1 MLEKALSTA
10 TKDSVRFNINDS
22 LSLYYLEKDRTAAL
36 PFIENCIELA
46 KKNKKILNEAYGYSQ
61 KGYAFRHL
69 NKLRQAYQY
78 LDAARQIMENPKS
91 EENFWQFE
99 KNTTPHR
106 ARLTMLS
113 GLYIKFYLL
122 KKIGQNEADYLKDLY
137 LARKYSEEVGYY
149 VGLGQVVKFEAL
161 EFVEKGKWDSTLIKS
176 DEALKIFGK
185 IQETSANSEIY
196 MYKARALIAGK
207 MYKAAVESLHT
218 AIYWAYDDNDLDD
231 VSKSYGLL
239 AELFTGGWQQPDS
252 AFLYAAK
259 QLSVL
264 QEMNS
269 DRTDLAYYNLSRSYR
284 LLKKPD
290 SVYKYDQL
298 AYTGTVDYL
307 QGRIKGLSEFQQS
320 FFEDQL
326 RVQKSQAEKT
336 ERANKIKLYSLVG
349 GLLFLCSI
357 GVFLYRNNRQ
367 KQETNKKLEATLT
380 DLRSTQ
386 AQLIQ
391 SEKMASLGELTAG
404 IAHEIQNPLN
414 FVNNFSE
421 VSNEL
426 IDEMNA
432 ELDKGDID
440 EAKLIAVDVKQNLEK
455 ITHHGKRAGDIVKG
469 MLQHSRSSSGVKELT
484 DINALADEYL
494 RLAFHGLRAKDK
506 TFNATLKTDFDETI
520 GNINII
526 PQDIGRVILNLITNA
541 FYAVDE
547 RKKQQPENL
556 PTGQAGYEPNVSVST
571 KKINDGLEI
580 KVTDNGNGIPQNIID
595 KIFQPFFTTKP
606 TGQGTGLGL
615 SLAYDI
621 VKAHGGEL
629 KVETKEGEGSA
640 FSIIFNNN
648 I

>member
-1 MLEKALSTA
+1 MKIFSYLFITILIHLSGYAQQSRSDMLEKALSTA
-10 TKDSVRFNINDS
+10 TNDSVRFNINDS

-336 ERANKIKLYSLVG
+336 ERANKIKLY
-349 GLLFLCSI
+349 
-357 GVFLYRNNRQ
+357 
-367 KQETNKKLEATLT
+367 
-380 DLRSTQ
+380 
-386 AQLIQ
+386 
-391 SEKMASLGELTAG
+391 
-404 IAHEIQNPLN
+404 
-414 FVNNFSE
+414 
-421 VSNEL
+421 
-426 IDEMNA
+426 
-432 ELDKGDID
+432 
-440 EAKLIAVDVKQNLEK
+440 
-455 ITHHGKRAGDIVKG
+455 
-469 MLQHSRSSSGVKELT
+469 
-484 DINALADEYL
+484 
-494 RLAFHGLRAKDK
+494 
-506 TFNATLKTDFDETI
+506 
-520 GNINII
+520 
-526 PQDIGRVILNLITNA
+526 
-541 FYAVDE
+541 
-547 RKKQQPENL
+547 
-556 PTGQAGYEPNVSVST
+556 
-571 KKINDGLEI
+571 
-580 KVTDNGNGIPQNIID
+580 
-595 KIFQPFFTTKP
+595 
-606 TGQGTGLGL
+606 
-615 SLAYDI
+615 
-621 VKAHGGEL
+621 
-629 KVETKEGEGSA
+629 
-640 FSIIFNNN
+640 
-648 I
+648 